1 MDTSDFLQAD
11 DIHKVVNVPSAVQC
25 GYVTDD
31 TIEQFIGADS
41 QGRQGRYYRLAAE
54 KFGLVVNNGN
64 CSSLTILGT
73 QFVSLEN
80 AQKIVFLRNQMLG
93 MPVFS
98 DAIDY
103 LQNTPSHQIN
113 LRDWFLRQYPGS
125 QVTAERR
132 FSTFQKYLRVTG
144 FI

>member
-1 MDTSDFLQAD
+1 MNTSDFLQAD
-11 DIHKVVNVPSAVQC
+11 DIHKVMNVPSAVQRGC
-25 GYVTDD
+25 VTDD

-54 KFGLVVNNGN
+54 KFGLVVNDGN
-64 CSSLTILGT
+64 YSSLTTMGI
-73 QFVSLEN
+73 QFVPIDN
-80 AQKIVFLRNQMLG
+80 TQKINFLRNQMLG

-98 DAIDY
+98 EAITY
-103 LQNTPSHQIN
+103 LQSTPADRTD
-113 LRDWFLRQYPGS
+113 LRKWFLTQYPGS
-125 QVTAERR
+125 PVTAERR

>member
-11 DIHKVVNVPSAVQC
+11 DIHKVMNVPSAVQRGC
-25 GYVTDD
+25 VTDEA
-31 TIEQFIGADS
+31 IEQFIGADS

-54 KFGLVVNNGN
+54 KFGLVVNDGN
-64 CSSLTILGT
+64 YSSLTTLGI
-73 QFVSLEN
+73 QFVQLDST
-80 AQKIVFLRNQMLG
+80 QKINFLSTQMLG

-98 DAIDY
+98 AAISY
-103 LQNTPSHQIN
+103 LRSTPTDQADLHK
-113 LRDWFLRQYPGS
+113 WFLTQYPGS
-125 QVTAERR
+125 PVTAERR

>member
-11 DIHKVVNVPSAVQC
+11 DIHKVMNVPSAVQR

-31 TIEQFIGADS
+31 AIEQFIGADS

-54 KFGLVVNNGN
+54 KFGLVVNDGN
-64 CSSLTILGT
+64 YSSLTTLGIKFT
-73 QFVSLEN
+73 QLDST
-80 AQKIVFLRNQMLG
+80 QKINFLSTQMLG

-98 DAIDY
+98 AAISY
-103 LQNTPSHQIN
+103 LRSTPTDRAD
-113 LRDWFLRQYPGS
+113 LRNWFLTQYPGS
-125 QVTAERR
+125 PVTAERR

>member
-11 DIHKVVNVPSAVQC
+11 DIHKVVSVPSAVQRGC
-25 GYVTDD
+25 VTDEA
-31 TIEQFIGADS
+31 IEQFIGADS

-54 KFGLVVNNGN
+54 KFGLVVNDGN
-64 CSSLTILGT
+64 YSSLTTLGI
-73 QFVSLEN
+73 QFVQLDST
-80 AQKIVFLRNQMLG
+80 QKINFLSTQMLG

-98 DAIDY
+98 AAISY
-103 LQNTPSHQIN
+103 LRSTPTDQADLHK
-113 LRDWFLRQYPGS
+113 WFLTQYPGS
-125 QVTAERR
+125 PVTAERR